1 MREHRAFF
9 IQFSSTMPRFKRMD
23 GTAQSGCAFTHE
35 ISAEEYTMEFLKE
48 LFTEALTFEAFS
60 KACTEKG
67 IKLADLSKGEY
78 VAKGK
83 LTEVTDKNKALA
95 DKVAE
100 YETKIGELKTAAGD
114 ADALKGKIADLE
126 KTIADRDAAEAAA
139 AEQAALMARFDAVTT
154 DKKFINDFTKDGIA
168 VEFKNALSAPENKGK
183 GDAEIFAAMIKDR
196 DGIFVNPNAPQ
207 QIPGAGNVPPADVLD
222 DNQVRAVMGLPHKN

>member
-1 MREHRAFF
+1 
-9 IQFSSTMPRFKRMD
+9 MPRFKRMD
-23 GTAQSGCAFTHE
+23 GTAQSGCAFTNE
-35 ISAEEYTMEFLKE
+35 IYAEEYTMEFLKE

-114 ADALKGKIADLE
+114 ADALKSKIADLE

-139 AEQAALMARFDAVTT
+139 
-154 DKKFINDFTKDGIA
+154 KKSNRVYEFINILCA
-168 VEFKNALSAPENKGK
+168 
-183 GDAEIFAAMIKDR
+183 DAERKSVNSAEFLKENTFAFHNRHTCLWSDITETE
-196 DGIFVNPNAPQ
+196 NS
-207 QIPGAGNVPPADVLD
+207 
-222 DNQVRAVMGLPHKN
+222 

>member
-1 MREHRAFF
+1 
-9 IQFSSTMPRFKRMD
+9 MD
-23 GTAQSGCAFTHE
+23 
-35 ISAEEYTMEFLKE
+35 FLKE

-126 KTIADRDAAEAAA
+126 KVIADRDAAEKAA
-139 AEQAALMARFDAVTT
+139 AEEAAFTERFNTVSNG
-154 DKKFINDFTKDGIA
+154 KQFINDFTKNGMA
-168 VEFKNALSAPENKGK
+168 AEFKDALAKEENKGK

-207 QIPGAGNVPPADVLD
+207 QIPGVGNVPPAAVID
-222 DNQVRAVMGLPHKN
+222 DNQVRAVMGLPPQN